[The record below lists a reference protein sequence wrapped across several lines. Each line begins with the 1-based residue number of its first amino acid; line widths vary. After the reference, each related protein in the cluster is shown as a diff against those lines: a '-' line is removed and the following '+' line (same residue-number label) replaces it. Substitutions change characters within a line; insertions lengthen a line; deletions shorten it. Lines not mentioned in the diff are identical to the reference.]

1 MEPGRPSP
9 SDIRDAADY
18 VSALRRLKKH
28 SGLSYRQL
36 EQRAEEAGETL
47 PRSTAAQALKGR
59 ELPRRE
65 VVEAFVRACAGSDQ
79 AAEAKH
85 WLEVYDRLASGDTG
99 GLGAD
104 AAPRE
109 AGPVQRN
116 AAVAQ
121 RAPRSVRSR
130 FTRRAGEA
138 AASPA
143 DFADAAAF
151 VAGLRWLKARSG
163 FSYRQLER
171 RAEAAGDTLPRST
184 AAQAL
189 KGRSLPRREVVEAF
203 VRACLGPE
211 RTVAEAAYWLAAYDR
226 LADPVP
232 PDTAPAD
239 AAPPEPVAAASG
251 APVAW
256 RPPAPVQPAVKPVPV
271 KQASPMLV
279 MPLRPARARRLPIRP
294 RRWRRL
300 LGLGGL
306 AVILSSATAVPSASA
321 PPPPVA
327 WWRFEEGGG
336 PVAADAQRH
345 TPLRLTGGIRRVAV
359 PSGRAL
365 LMDGTGRGT
374 AARPVLPPG
383 GDFSVTVWVRLDT
396 ADQPG
401 TLLTWRY
408 GDGSEL
414 WLGYEP
420 FGRRWAARLTGPPGR
435 DATVRAERPATPG
448 AWTHLALVHDAAAE
462 ELLLY
467 VDADLADPR
476 SCDLPDTAPE
486 PLRIGGTAKTLGRPT
501 EGWYGALDDLRLFDR
516 LLNPGQVDH
525 VLNHR
530 T

>member
-18 VSALRRLKKH
+18 VSALRRLKKR

-36 EQRAEEAGETL
+36 ERRAEAVGEAL

-59 ELPRRE
+59 GLPRRE
-65 VVEAFVRACAGSDQ
+65 VAEAFVRACTGLDQ
-79 AAEAKH
+79 AETEC
-85 WLEVYDRLASGDTG
+85 WLAAYDRLASGATAPQDPG
-99 GLGAD
+99 PAPQPAD
-104 AAPRE
+104 NTRRDAPRT
-109 AGPVQRN
+109 
-116 AAVAQ
+116 
-121 RAPRSVRSR
+121 PRRR
-130 FTRRAGEA
+130 LTRRAGA
-138 AASPA
+138 TTVDPA
-143 DFADAAAF
+143 GFTDAAAF
-151 VAGLRWLKARSG
+151 VTGLRWLKARSG

-171 RAEAAGDTLPRST
+171 RAEAVGEALPRST

-189 KGRSLPRREVVEAF
+189 KGRELPRREVVEAF

-226 LADPVP
+226 LADPAP
-232 PDTAPAD
+232 PDAAPAD
-239 AAPPEPVAAASG
+239 AVPTGPVTAASG
-251 APVAW
+251 APTTW
-256 RPPAPVQPAVKPVPV
+256 RPSAPVQPVGKP
-271 KQASPMLV
+271 QASPMLV
-279 MPLRPARARRLPIRP
+279 LPLPPARAGRGPVHRRRL
-294 RRWRRL
+294 RRL

-306 AVILSSATAVPSASA
+306 AVTLSSATAVPSASA
-321 PPPPVA
+321 PPPPVS

-336 PVAADAQRH
+336 PVATDAQRRN
-345 TPLRLTGGIRRVAV
+345 PLRLTGGTRRVAV

-374 AARPVLPPG
+374 AARSALPPG
-383 GDFSVTVWVRLDT
+383 GDLSVTVWARLDT
-396 ADQPG
+396 ADHPG
-401 TLLTWRY
+401 TLLTLRY

-448 AWTHLALVHDAAAE
+448 TWTHLALVHDAAAE

-467 VDADLADPR
+467 VDADPADPR

-486 PLRIGGTAKTLGRPT
+486 PVRIGGPAKGLGRPA
-501 EGWYGALDDLRLFDR
+501 EGWYGAVDDLRLYDR
-516 LLNPGQVDH
+516 LLNPGQVNH

-530 T
+530 A